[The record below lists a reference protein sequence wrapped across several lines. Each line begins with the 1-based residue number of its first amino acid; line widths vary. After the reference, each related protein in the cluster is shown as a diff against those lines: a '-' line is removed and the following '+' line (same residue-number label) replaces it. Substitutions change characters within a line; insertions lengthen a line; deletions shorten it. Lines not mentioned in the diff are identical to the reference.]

1 MTQKVT
7 SFWSTDLDPRRAGG
21 WSRMTLA
28 YIMCDEEPVLA
39 HPKLGLPYLSSGLL
53 QQLLGGAP
61 VSLIYSQTQCI
72 LLCKAYI

>member
-53 QQLLGGAP
+53 Q
-61 VSLIYSQTQCI
+61 
-72 LLCKAYI
+72 